1 MKKIIFTLSIFSI
14 ILSACT
20 DSGKKAETSDARK
33 VEVVEDSKAVNFN
46 IIETESYIN
55 WKASHL
61 GGIQP
66 RFGKIK
72 IKNANISASP
82 DKIVSASFDIEM
94 NSLTVESIEDP
105 KQNKELTTHL
115 KSSDFFNIEKYPVSR
130 FQMTEIKSTKGE
142 YNSVVAGN
150 LTILDITKSITFNAN
165 INTSSSEIYV
175 KSENFTV
182 NRTDWNLTY
191 NVEGTEGVPTD
202 YLIANEIGFEIDIK
216 IKK

>member
-33 VEVVEDSKAVNFN
+33 VEVVEDSKAANFN
-46 IIETESYIN
+46 IIETESFIN

-142 YNSVVAGN
+142 YNSVVTGN

-165 INTSSSEIYV
+165 INTSNFEISV